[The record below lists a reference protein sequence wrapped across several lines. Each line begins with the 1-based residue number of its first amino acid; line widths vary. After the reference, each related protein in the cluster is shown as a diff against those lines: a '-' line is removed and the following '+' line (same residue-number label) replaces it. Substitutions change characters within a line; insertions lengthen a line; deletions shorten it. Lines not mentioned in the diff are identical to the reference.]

1 MAEPASIEL
10 SNVALGDPRKK
21 LRQVALR
28 CLARLTKKELI
39 SEVVFQSIQ
48 EILNSDSI
56 EETILVIQII
66 NEAIGNHSFEIE
78 DKLVR
83 KLDDLLIT
91 STNNTLLE
99 EATNCISNII
109 LERKRQNRPMDDEYV
124 LENIYQIRLSLEAPE
139 TDYQNSISISTCKK
153 MIPEISRL
161 DEHATKEIL
170 ELLITQSHHTRALEL
185 ICYIVWTNTHLADKD
200 FTERIWNILGATTR
214 YIIYEIT

>member
-1 MAEPASIEL
+1 MPEIE
-10 SNVALGDPRKK
+10 
-21 LRQVALR
+21 
-28 CLARLTKKELI
+28 ELI
-39 SEVVFQSIQ
+39 FVEF
-48 EILNSDSI
+48 EFGNILAIYCHRYFNVDI
-56 EETILVIQII
+56 ANINILLRFISL

-78 DKLVR
+78 DNLIR

-109 LERKRQNRPMDDEYV
+109 LERKRQNQPMDDEYV

-139 TDYQNSISISTCKK
+139 TDYQNSILISTCKK

-200 FTERIWNILGATTR
+200 FTERIWNILESTTR
-214 YIIYEIT
+214 

>member
-1 MAEPASIEL
+1 M
-10 SNVALGDPRKK
+10 
-21 LRQVALR
+21 LRFVSL
-28 CLARLTKKELI
+28 
-39 SEVVFQSIQ
+39 
-48 EILNSDSI
+48 
-56 EETILVIQII
+56 

-78 DKLVR
+78 DNLIR

-109 LERKRQNRPMDDEYV
+109 LERKRQNQPMNDEYV

-139 TDYQNSISISTCKK
+139 TDYQNSILISTCKK

-185 ICYIVWTNTHLADKD
+185 ICYIVWTNTHLADED
-200 FTERIWNILGATTR
+200 FTERIWNILGSTTR
-214 YIIYEIT
+214 